1 MIAHYFQNI
10 LQNLKFILNI
20 FLTLLV
26 FYTIFTSTGNLS
38 DLIGYLTYFLINPL
52 SQFSVVGIQAF
63 LEDCVPTKHTL
74 CALIALSSSLL
85 SHSVVHLD
93 LVLLTIKKFQS
104 TLVLIPHTR
113 PKFKCVTAAKTTS
126 QNITKWNKRKLY
138 RR

>member
-26 FYTIFTSTGNLS
+26 FYTIFSLILS
-38 DLIGYLTYFLINPL
+38 V
-52 SQFSVVGIQAF
+52 SSSVVGIQAF

-93 LVLLTIKKFQS
+93 LVLLKIKKFQS
-104 TLVLIPHTR
+104 TLLLKQHTKQ
-113 PKFKCVTAAKTTS
+113 KFKCDTKKKTTS
-126 QNITKWNKRKLY
+126 
-138 RR
+138 

>member
-26 FYTIFTSTGNLS
+26 FYTIFSLILS
-38 DLIGYLTYFLINPL
+38 V
-52 SQFSVVGIQAF
+52 SSSVVGIQAF

-93 LVLLTIKKFQS
+93 LVLLTIKNFQS
-104 TLVLIPHTR
+104 TLVLIQHTR
-113 PKFKCVTAAKTTS
+113 PKSKCGAAAKNTS